1 MSSART
7 GLYQLHTGE
16 IARVRFLSTSAT
28 GESLVT
34 YSGKDEKLT
43 TVSTSTWNGYH
54 NDTTVP
60 YATRIPTFCVFEGVD
75 KSGKTTQAAI
85 FANGLRSEGFD
96 VVEMRFPDRTT
107 PTGKVI
113 NRYLKSSTKM
123 TPEQQHLIF
132 SANRWEIQKT
142 IREHLD
148 AGKFV
153 VCDRYLHSGVAYSMV
168 HGCPDH
174 LLANADKGLIM
185 PDKVFYLT
193 ASPETQRRRT
203 VEELEVTENTDFQA
217 QVRLAYPEAFKMFP
231 CEVRT
236 IAADGTEKEVTEAIK
251 KAFLS

>member
-7 GLYQLHTGE
+7 GLYRLHTGE
-16 IARVRFLSTSAT
+16 IVRVRFFSTSTT
-28 GESLVT
+28 GDLFVT
-34 YSGKDEKLT
+34 YSGKDEKLI
-43 TVSTSTWNGYH
+43 TVIVEEWNSTV
-54 NDTTVP
+54 DKTVP

-85 FANGLRSEGFD
+85 FANGLRAEGYE

-107 PTGKVI
+107 PTGEVI
-113 NRYLKSSTKM
+113 DRYLKSSTKM

-132 SANRWEIQKT
+132 SANRWEMQKT

-168 HGCPDH
+168 HGCPEH

-185 PDKVFYLT
+185 PDLVFYLT
-193 ASPETQRRRT
+193 ASPEVQRRRT
-203 VEELEVTENTDFQA
+203 VGKLEVTENADFQA

-231 CEVRT
+231 CEVKT
-236 IAADGTEKEVTEAIK
+236 ISADGTKDEVTEAIK
-251 KAFLS
+251 KALSS